1 MATDY
6 WRTTSQK
13 KADKKLDELS
23 DDLKAK
29 VLACKS
35 PEELFAL
42 AKEEGYELSDDEL
55 TAISGGSSWGYCGDA
70 CSLAGEC

>member
-1 MATDY
+1 M
-6 WRTTSQK
+6 Q
-13 KADKKLDELS
+13 LDDLS

-35 PEELFAL
+35 PEELLAL
-42 AKEEGYELSDDEL
+42 AKEEGYERSDDEL
-55 TAISGGSSWGYCGDA
+55 EAVSGGGVWGYCGEA

>member
-1 MATDY
+1 M
-6 WRTTSQK
+6 Q
-13 KADKKLDELS
+13 LDELS

-35 PEELFAL
+35 PEELLAL

-55 TAISGGSSWGYCGDA
+55 EAVSGGGVWGYCPDA
-70 CSLAGEC
+70 CTLAGEC

>member
-1 MATDY
+1 M
-6 WRTTSQK
+6 QF
-13 KADKKLDELS
+13 DELS

-35 PEELFAL
+35 PEELLAL

-55 TAISGGSSWGYCGDA
+55 EAVSGGGVWGYCADA
-70 CSLAGEC
+70 CNLAGEC